1 MSEVVALFA
10 TRREAERGTEELLA
24 RGYDTERIGYL
35 DRYRDEDGDIVTD
48 DGYVEGDRFEDN
60 EVVDEATKGVAG
72 GAVGGAAVGAGAGLL
87 ASAGMLLIPG
97 LGPFLAAGTLAGTLG
112 AAAVGAAGGGVLG
125 GAAGAIF
132 GGIEDNHHADDET
145 SQFYREGVTGG
156 KALLSV
162 DTDDDEAVEVADL
175 LRAAG
180 AERVHVFGDEG
191 WFE

>member
-1 MSEVVALFA
+1 LSEVVALFA
-10 TRREAERGTEELLA
+10 TRREAERATEELQA

-35 DRYRDEDGDIVTD
+35 DRYRDEEGDIVTD
-48 DGYVEGDRFEDN
+48 GGYFEGDRFDDN

-132 GGIEDNHHADDET
+132 GGVEDNHHADDET
-145 SQFYREGVTGG
+145 SRFYREGVRGG

-162 DTDDDEAVEVADL
+162 DTDDGEAVEVADL
-175 LRAAG
+175 LRATG